1 MAGLLLAIRNQPV
14 ALPLHATVHATD
26 GLPPSGD
33 AMSTVRR
40 EIVLPVERDRAWQ
53 LLTEPAELEG
63 WLADDVEFEA
73 AEGAPVRAAWEGGEE
88 RAGVVEEVEP
98 ERRIRFVWTGADDA
112 SEVEWTL
119 TDAVAGTRVL
129 VVERRLAAY
138 GPVAMAAWAP
148 RLRILARAATACPA

>member
-1 MAGLLLAIRNQPV
+1 MTI
-14 ALPLHATVHATD
+14 
-26 GLPPSGD
+26 
-33 AMSTVRR
+33 VRR
-40 EIVLPVERDRAWQ
+40 EIVLPVERERAWE

-63 WLADDVEFEA
+63 WLADEVEFEPE
-73 AEGAPVRAAWEGGEE
+73 EGAPLRAAWDDGEE

-98 ERRIRFVWTGADDA
+98 ERRIRFVWTGAGDA

-119 TDAVAGTRVL
+119 VDAVAGTRLV

-148 RLRILARAATACPA
+148 RLQMLARAATLVRA